1 MDGGTGQRQVSA
13 AVGAIMANWS
23 ERTTGWAGRGSGI
36 DDGLRSIIDVD
47 VKKISTG
54 ACSRDR
60 GTLVMVKHDRVVV
73 MDSPWGTVGDRAVVP
88 ITPGTSSLPGPS
100 RRFDPGS
107 FPGNGRAQPP

>member
-60 GTLVMVKHDRVVV
+60 GTLVMVKHDRVMLLV
-73 MDSPWGTVGDRAVVP
+73 SPR
-88 ITPGTSSLPGPS
+88 SSDG
-100 RRFDPGS
+100 RRIP
-107 FPGNGRAQPP
+107 